1 MLAFHAVI
9 AEERRWYPISISS
22 VSFVCRCCMV
32 SPFTVQTD
40 NEHQQMW
47 KSRYEQ
53 EKRRVEE
60 LERELILA
68 QRSATYTNGG
78 SASPSAQEQ
87 SAQSLPDAPP
97 SNSGS
102 RSSSRARGRGRS
114 LESNTSLGGS
124 SGHVES
130 PAEKMFAEQQLS
142 FRVPPDDDDQVG
154 VRGLDVFMSH
164 AVADDVVGDVG
175 ICIDNIGAVNE
186 DVESH
191 TTLPDEV
198 QQQEKDGVSI
208 TSSVASKM
216 KKGAKLITGPMKKA
230 AKSAKKILR

>member
-1 MLAFHAVI
+1 
-9 AEERRWYPISISS
+9 
-22 VSFVCRCCMV
+22 
-32 SPFTVQTD
+32 
-40 NEHQQMW
+40 MW

-60 LERELILA
+60 LERELMLA

-87 SAQSLPDAPP
+87 SAPSLPDAPP

-102 RSSSRARGRGRS
+102 RSSSRDRGRGRS
-114 LESNTSLGGS
+114 WGSNTSLGGS

-130 PAEKMFAEQQLS
+130 PAEKMFAEKQLS
-142 FRVPPDDDDQVG
+142 FRVPPDDDDHDC
-154 VRGLDVFMSH
+154 VRDSDVFMSH
-164 AVADDVVGDVG
+164 AVADDVVSDAG
-175 ICIDNIGAVNE
+175 IIIDNIGAVKE
-186 DVESH
+186 DDESH
-191 TTLPDEV
+191 MTLPDKV
-198 QQQEKDGVSI
+198 QQQEGDGVSM

-230 AKSAKKILR
+230 AKSAKKVLR